1 VFLIGEKT
9 FGSCRE
15 YDIIKRHC
23 ETPQRKY
30 DMFTEK
36 YRTDEMCQ
44 LKYLKGN
51 EKSAKILVSR
61 MSKNLSPVLY
71 WLI

>member
-1 VFLIGEKT
+1 MAFAENMALLNYIV
-9 FGSCRE
+9 
-15 YDIIKRHC
+15 RHHKG
-23 ETPQRKY
+23 KY

-44 LKYLKGN
+44 LKYFN
-51 EKSAKILVSR
+51 EKSTKILVTR
-61 MSKNLSPVLY
+61 MSKNLSPILC